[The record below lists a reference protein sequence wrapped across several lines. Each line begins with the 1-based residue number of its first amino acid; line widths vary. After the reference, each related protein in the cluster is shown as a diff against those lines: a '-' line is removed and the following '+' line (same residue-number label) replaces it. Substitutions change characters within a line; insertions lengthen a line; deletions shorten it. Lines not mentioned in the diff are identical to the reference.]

1 MEIHLSLIKSTAL
14 ERGRGIPIMAETA
27 REIGS
32 LPVTNVQALAETCNT
47 NEVDDDLQVPE
58 RYLSKEPNAEEV
70 IAGGDGNCAI
80 PVIDLDRLVDPR
92 SSSSE
97 CAKLVSACRH
107 WGFFQLI
114 NHGVPDQVIGNLKSD
129 VVEFFKQPLED
140 KQECAQQPGNI
151 EGYGQAFVVSEDQKL
166 DWADMLYILV
176 QPTESR
182 DLRFWPTRPPSF
194 RNSVDAYSLEAT
206 ELGYRLLEF
215 MAKGVGAESASLRGV
230 FEGQPQGMRVN
241 CYPACR
247 QAADRVLGLSP
258 HSDPGGLTLLLQ
270 INNDVHGLQVKKD
283 GKWFAV
289 EAMDGAFIVNVG
301 DALEIMSNGKF
312 TSVEHRAVIH
322 PTKERT
328 SVALFFFPSSDTI
341 VGPLLEFTK
350 GDEVRYTSTS
360 YQDYMKQYFAEKLD
374 GKKNLER
381 LRLLEL

>member
-1 MEIHLSLIKSTAL
+1 
-14 ERGRGIPIMAETA
+14 MAETA
-27 REIGS
+27 REMGS
-32 LPVTNVQALAETCNT
+32 LPVTNVQALAENF
-47 NEVDDDLQVPE
+47 NNNGVDDDLQVPQ
-58 RYLSKEPNAEEV
+58 RYLTKEPSAEEV
-70 IAGGDGNCAI
+70 VAGGDSNCVI
-80 PVIDLDRLVDPR
+80 PVIDLNRLVDPR

-129 VVEFFKQPLED
+129 VVKFFNQPLED
-140 KQECAQQPGNI
+140 KEECAQRPGSL

-166 DWADMLYILV
+166 DWADMLYIQV
-176 QPTESR
+176 QPSESR
-182 DLRFWPTRPPSF
+182 DLRFWPTRPSSF
-194 RNSVDAYSLEAT
+194 R
-206 ELGYRLLEF
+206 ELGHRLLEF
-215 MAKGVGAESASLRGV
+215 MAKGVGADPASLRAV
-230 FEGQPQGMRVN
+230 FQGQAQGMRLN
-241 CYPACR
+241 YYPPCR

-270 INNDVHGLQVKKD
+270 INDYVHGLQVKKD

-289 EAMDGAFIVNVG
+289 EAVDGAFIVNVG

-328 SVALFFFPSSDTI
+328 SVALFFFPSSDMI
-341 VGPLLEFTK
+341 VGPLPEFMK
-350 GDEVRYTSTS
+350 GNQVRYRSTS

-374 GKKNLER
+374 GRKHLDR